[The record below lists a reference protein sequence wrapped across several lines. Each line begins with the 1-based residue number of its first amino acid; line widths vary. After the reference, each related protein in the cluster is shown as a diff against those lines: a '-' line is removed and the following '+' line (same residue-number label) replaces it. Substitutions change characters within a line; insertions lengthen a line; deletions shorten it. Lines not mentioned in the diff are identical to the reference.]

1 MKTLKESLLSDLDTQ
16 FDKGETLVNNHV
28 KLNTVIPLILDEQ
41 SAHFTCYSKG
51 VWYDYEG
58 GFTKKSFLKKF
69 TKDYESGAEEIKH
82 EGQPAWEKLFKMAK
96 NELDEISFNDMIN
109 KNKYKSRKYGTFMV
123 FLISTEKN
131 IYKHYSKCI
140 EIRFFEKDYST
151 GRLKWLQSA
160 INYTNF
166 PDKVNISQSINNI
179 KDSLGWNNGLY
190 NMHIFD
196 VDSNPDWSGLMDE
209 LRKTLHI
216 EKLTIR

>member
-1 MKTLKESLLSDLDTQ
+1 MKTLRESLLSDLDTQ
-16 FDKGETLVNNHV
+16 FDQGETLVNNHV

-41 SAHFTCYSKG
+41 SAHFTCYPQS
-51 VWYDYEG
+51 VWRDYG
-58 GFTKKSFLKKF
+58 NGFTKKSFLGNF
-69 TKDYESGAEEIKH
+69 TKNYESGADELKH

-96 NELDEISFNDMIN
+96 NELDEISFNAMIN

-131 IYKHYSKCI
+131 IFKHYSKCI

-160 INYTNF
+160 IRYTNL
-166 PDKVNISQSINNI
+166 PNKVNISQSVNNI
-179 KDSLGWNNGLY
+179 KDSLGWINSLY
-190 NMHIFD
+190 NMYIFD
-196 VDSNPDWSGLMDE
+196 VDSNPDWHGLMDE

>member
-1 MKTLKESLLSDLDTQ
+1 MKTLKESLLDDIESTMNDGKTII
-16 FDKGETLVNNHV
+16 NNYV
-28 KLNTVIPLILDEQ
+28 KLNTVIPLLLDEQ
-41 SAHFTCYSKG
+41 SAHFTCYSQG
-51 VWYDYEG
+51 VWRDYEN

-69 TKDYESGAEEIKH
+69 TKDYESGADEIKH

-131 IYKHYSKCI
+131 IFKHYSKYI

-160 INYTNF
+160 VHYTNLS
-166 PDKVNISQSINNI
+166 DKVNISQSINNI
-179 KDSLGWNNGLY
+179 KDSLGWSNSLY

-196 VDSNPDWSGLMDE
+196 VDSNPDWSGLMNE
-209 LRKTLHI
+209 LRKTLHK
-216 EKLTIR
+216 EKLTI

>member
-16 FDKGETLVNNHV
+16 FDQGETLVNNHV

-41 SAHFTCYSKG
+41 SAHFTCYSQS

-58 GFTKKSFLKKF
+58 GFTPKTFLGKF
-69 TKDYESGAEEIKH
+69 TKNYGGGADELKH

-96 NELDEISFNDMIN
+96 TELDEISFNDMVN

-123 FLISTEKN
+123 FLISTDKN
-131 IYKHYSKCI
+131 EYKHYAKCI
-140 EIRFFEKDYST
+140 EIMFIEKDYST
-151 GRLKWLQSA
+151 GRLKWIKSAIHYTNLPNKVNVLQSFA
-160 INYTNF
+160 
-166 PDKVNISQSINNI
+166 NI
-179 KDSLGWNNGLY
+179 KSNFMWKNDLY
-190 NMHIFD
+190 NMRVFD
-196 VDSNPDWSGLMDE
+196 VDSNPDWHGLMNE

>member
-16 FDKGETLVNNHV
+16 FDQGETLVNNHV

-41 SAHFTCYSKG
+41 SAHFTCYSKD
-51 VWYDYEG
+51 VWYDYDG
-58 GFTKKSFLKKF
+58 GFIKKSFLKKF
-69 TKDYESGAEEIKH
+69 TKNYFGGAEEIKH

-96 NELDEISFNDMIN
+96 NELDEISLNDMIN

-123 FLISTEKN
+123 FSISTDKN
-131 IYKHYSKCI
+131 EYKHYAKCI

-160 INYTNF
+160 INYTNL
-166 PDKVNISQSINNI
+166 PNKVNISQSVNNI
-179 KDSLGWNNGLY
+179 KDALWYKDDLY

-209 LRKTLHI
+209 LRKTLHR
-216 EKLTIR
+216 EKLTTR

>member
-1 MKTLKESLLSDLDTQ
+1 MKTLKESLLDDIESTMNDGKTII
-16 FDKGETLVNNHV
+16 NNYV
-28 KLNTVIPLILDEQ
+28 KLNTVIPLLLDEQ
-41 SAHFTCYSKG
+41 SAHFTCYSQD
-51 VWYDYEG
+51 VWRDYEN

-69 TKDYESGAEEIKH
+69 TKDYESGADEIKH

-131 IYKHYSKCI
+131 IFKHYSKYI

-160 INYTNF
+160 VHYTNLS
-166 PDKVNISQSINNI
+166 DKVNISQSINNI
-179 KDSLGWNNGLY
+179 KDSLGWSNSLY

-196 VDSNPDWSGLMDE
+196 VDSNPDWSGLMNE
-209 LRKTLHI
+209 LRKTLHK
-216 EKLTIR
+216 EKLTI

>member
-16 FDKGETLVNNHV
+16 FDQGETLVNNHV

-58 GFTKKSFLKKF
+58 GFTPKTFLGKF
-69 TKDYESGAEEIKH
+69 TKNYAGGADELKH
-82 EGQPAWEKLFKMAK
+82 EGQPAWEKLLKMAK
-96 NELDEISFNDMIN
+96 TELDEISFNDMVN

-123 FLISTEKN
+123 FLISTDKN
-131 IYKHYSKCI
+131 EYKHYAKCI
-140 EIRFFEKDYST
+140 EIMFIEKDYST
-151 GRLKWLQSA
+151 GRLKWIKSA
-160 INYTNF
+160 IHYTNLSN
-166 PDKVNISQSINNI
+166 KVNISQSFANI
-179 KDSLGWNNGLY
+179 KSNFMWKNDLY
-190 NMHIFD
+190 NMCVFD

>member
-1 MKTLKESLLSDLDTQ
+1 MKTLRESLLSDLDTQ
-16 FDKGETLVNNHV
+16 FDQGETLVNNHV
-28 KLNTVIPLILDEQ
+28 KLNTIIPLILDEQ
-41 SAHFTCYSKG
+41 SAHFTCYSQG
-51 VWYDYEG
+51 VWRDYEN

-69 TKDYESGAEEIKH
+69 TKDYESGADEIKH

-123 FLISTEKN
+123 FLISTDKN
-131 IYKHYSKCI
+131 MFKHYSKYI

-160 INYTNF
+160 IHYTNLS
-166 PDKVNISQSINNI
+166 DKVNISQSINNI
-179 KDSLGWNNGLY
+179 KDSLGWSNSLY
-190 NMHIFD
+190 NMYIFD
-196 VDSNPDWSGLMDE
+196 VDSNPDWSGLMDA
-209 LRKTLHI
+209 LRKTLHR